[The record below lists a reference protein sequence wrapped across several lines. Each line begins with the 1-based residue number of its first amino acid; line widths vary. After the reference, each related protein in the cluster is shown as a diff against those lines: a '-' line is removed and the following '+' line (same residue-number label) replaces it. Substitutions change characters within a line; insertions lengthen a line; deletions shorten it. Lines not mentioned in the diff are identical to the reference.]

1 MNNSQNHAPVASK
14 PFALICSYQVPTT
27 DLDPDFIPSV
37 SVCIGSYETK
47 EQAKQARQ
55 AIQHPALISAWCYQ
69 SLLPEDYTDTANNG
83 GAE

>member
-1 MNNSQNHAPVASK
+1 MANQTHAPVASK
-14 PFALICSYQVPTT
+14 PFTLICSFSVPTT
-27 DLDPDFIPSV
+27 ELDPDFVPSV

-69 SLLPEDYTDTANNG
+69 SLLPEDYTDPANNG
-83 GAE
+83 GVQ